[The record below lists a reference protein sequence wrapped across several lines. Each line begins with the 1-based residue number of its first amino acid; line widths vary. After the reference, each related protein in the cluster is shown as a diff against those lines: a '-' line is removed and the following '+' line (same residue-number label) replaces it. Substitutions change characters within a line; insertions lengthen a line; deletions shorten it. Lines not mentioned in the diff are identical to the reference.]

1 MAGLASSSTRCR
13 EERKRGGC
21 SPLVHPP
28 LPGTTSRRPSAGHQE
43 VAGYPVVAIAVPD
56 PAQVVLGKHCDVA
69 SETGFDSPVVA
80 ADGERATGGAA
91 EPAAHRRAPVSSWI
105 GIPRERLMT
114 SPSPAES
121 LRFSNR
127 NSTVPRPRGGRKRA
141 SRRLQWHAL
150 CLAESLR
157 SFSTRVELFFAV
169 QPGSGAFRG
178 ASCPRVGSR
187 RPGLGVACPAVV
199 ASHAF
204 PEGSPVHLRNRSEVS

>member
-13 EERKRGGC
+13 EEGKRGGC

-56 PAQVVLGKHCDVA
+56 PAQVVLCEHCDVA
-69 SETGFDSPVVA
+69 SETGFDSPLVA

-91 EPAAHRRAPVSSWI
+91 EPAAHRRVPVSSWI

-127 NSTVPRPRGGRKRA
+127 NSTVPRPRGGSETGQRLAGCNGTRCVLPRGYARFPRA
-141 SRRLQWHAL
+141 WNRFFPWGQDP
-150 CLAESLR
+150 ER
-157 SFSTRVELFFAV
+157 S
-169 QPGSGAFRG
+169 G
-178 ASCPRVGSR
+178 
-187 RPGLGVACPAVV
+187 GL
-199 ASHAF
+199 
-204 PEGSPVHLRNRSEVS
+204 PVHESDHGALDWVLHAPW